1 MARQDLGKLTRRA
14 VPTPAPAEPVEP
26 TVDQAPPT
34 EPVPA
39 AAVEPAAAPAKKQA
53 PRKQPTRTTRAED
66 EDGGEGEERETATKG
81 VPVHLPVPLNDR
93 LQAYMAKTRKSHQTV
108 LLDAVSATY
117 KRLPELI
124 RQATAANRSAKKRSS
139 NKKEKPRKL
148 TMAEAK
154 ELETLEDKAME
165 ADDVVTTLQEKLSSP
180 DIQTDF
186 EQIPVIMA
194 ELEAA
199 KKVADE
205 LINRWEFLE
214 EVKANS
220 PMK

>member
-39 AAVEPAAAPAKKQA
+39 AAVEPA
-53 PRKQPTRTTRAED
+53 TRTTRAED

-124 RQATAANRSAKKRSS
+124 RQATAGGEETDEDWTDLFNRQKRPAPVSDAG
-139 NKKEKPRKL
+139 PRVKHTVRVAPSYRAIL
-148 TMAEAK
+148 
-154 ELETLEDKAME
+154 DR
-165 ADDVVTTLQEKLSSP
+165 VT
-180 DIQTDF
+180 
-186 EQIPVIMA
+186 A
-194 ELEAA
+194 ELDAPSRNFVIITAYEA
-199 KKVADE
+199 
-205 LINRWEFLE
+205 FL
-214 EVKANS
+214 
-220 PMK
+220 PPLD

>member
-93 LQAYMAKTRKSHQTV
+93 LQAYRANTRNRHQTV

-124 RQATAANRSAKKRSS
+124 RQATAGGEETDEDWTDLFNRQKRPAPVTDAG
-139 NKKEKPRKL
+139 PRVKHTVRVAPSYRAIL
-148 TMAEAK
+148 
-154 ELETLEDKAME
+154 DR
-165 ADDVVTTLQEKLSSP
+165 VT
-180 DIQTDF
+180 
-186 EQIPVIMA
+186 A
-194 ELEAA
+194 ELDAPSRNFVIITAYEA
-199 KKVADE
+199 
-205 LINRWEFLE
+205 FLPPLE
-214 EVKANS
+214 
-220 PMK
+220 